1 MPAEQYEKYI
11 ERALSFLF
19 AHLAPTAETGRV
31 LRKIVRIVMRAVVEK
46 YMVAVVGVE

>member
-1 MPAEQYEKYI
+1 
-11 ERALSFLF
+11 
-19 AHLAPTAETGRV
+19 V